1 MAGIDRPRSEPETAG
16 ADMTMVFDYTSD
28 RGDKPFDPP
37 AHYEELRGKCPVS
50 QITMWD
56 GTKSWFLT
64 RQADVRAALADELIS
79 ADNRN
84 AGFPLVSPGAE
95 TLTDENPTF
104 ARMDPP
110 EQARQRAMVAA
121 DFTNRRIAGL
131 RPKILE
137 IVEGVADEMLAKPG
151 PADLFTE
158 FAQPIPSQVI
168 CLLLGVPYEHHEQV
182 QRIGTT
188 MIDHGVGEE
197 ALDANSEELTR
208 FFSDLVASK
217 AERPG
222 DDLLSRLVVERER
235 TGQLT
240 RDDIIGMARVML
252 VAGFETTA
260 AMIALGTAALFQHPD
275 QLAALREEPGL
286 IPNAVDELLRYLTI
300 FQCGLPRVAVGD
312 TEIGGQQI
320 KAGEAVLCYLPSANR
335 DPSWF
340 EDPDALDVRRRNTG
354 SVAFGF
360 GPHRCIGQ
368 SLVKVEMEAAFETL
382 LRRCPNLRLAVD
394 FDQIRFRRE
403 MSIYGVSGLPVTW

>member
-1 MAGIDRPRSEPETAG
+1 
-16 ADMTMVFDYTSD
+16 MTSVFDYTFD
-28 RGDKPFDPP
+28 RGEKPFDPP
-37 AHYEELRGKCPVS
+37 PHYEELRDKCPIS
-50 QITMWD
+50 QIDMWD

-95 TLTDENPTF
+95 TLTEENPTF

-110 EQARQRAMVAA
+110 EQTRLRNMVTA

-131 RPKILE
+131 RPKIQQ
-137 IVEGVADEMLAKPG
+137 IVDEVTDEMLAKPA

-168 CLLLGVPYEHHEQV
+168 CLILGVPYSDHEKV
-182 QRIGTT
+182 QRMGTT
-188 MIDHGVGEE
+188 MINHGVGEE
-197 ALDANSEELTR
+197 ALDANSAELTQ
-208 FFSDLVASK
+208 FFTDLVESHA
-217 AERPG
+217 RQPG

-235 TGQLT
+235 TGDLT
-240 RDDIIGMARVML
+240 RADIIGMARVML

-260 AMIALGTAALFQHPD
+260 AMIATGMAALFQHPE
-275 QLAALREEPGL
+275 QLAALREDPSL

-300 FQCGLPRVAVGD
+300 FQAGLPRVAVGD
-312 TEIGGQQI
+312 TEIGGQKI

-340 EDPDALDVRRRNTG
+340 EDPNALDVRRRNTG
-354 SVAFGF
+354 SVAFSF

-368 SLVKVEMEAAFETL
+368 SLVKVEMEAAFGTL
-382 LRRCPNLRLAVD
+382 LRRCPNLRLAVP
-394 FDQIRFRRE
+394 FDEIRFRHE
-403 MSIYGVSGLPVTW
+403 MSIYGVAGLPVTW

>member
-1 MAGIDRPRSEPETAG
+1 
-16 ADMTMVFDYTSD
+16 MTLVFDYTSD

-37 AHYEELRGKCPVS
+37 PQYEELRDKCPVS
-50 QITMWD
+50 RITMWD
-56 GTKSWFLT
+56 GTQSWFLT
-64 RQADVRAALADELIS
+64 RQGDVRAALADELIS

-84 AGFPLVSPGAE
+84 PGFPLVSPGAE
-95 TLTDENPTF
+95 TLTEENPTF

-110 EQARQRAMVAA
+110 EQARLRGMVTA
-121 DFTNRRIAGL
+121 DFTNRRIAAM
-131 RPKILE
+131 RPKIQE
-137 IVEGVADEMLAKPG
+137 IVDGVTDEMLAKPA

-168 CLLLGVPYEHHEQV
+168 CLLLGVPYEDHEKV

-188 MIDHGVGEE
+188 MINHGVGVE
-197 ALDANSEELTR
+197 ALDANSAELTQ
-208 FFSDLVASK
+208 FFTDLVESK
-217 AERPG
+217 AQQPG

-235 TGQLT
+235 TGELT

-260 AMIALGTAALFQHPD
+260 AMIALGMAALFQHPE
-275 QLAALREEPGL
+275 QLAALREEPRL

-300 FQCGLPRVAVGD
+300 FQAGLPRVAVGD
-312 TEIGGQQI
+312 TEIGGQKI

-340 EDPDALDVRRRNTG
+340 EDPNALDVRRRNTG

-368 SLVKVEMEAAFETL
+368 SLVKVEMEAAFGTL
-382 LRRCPNLRLAVD
+382 LRRCPNLRLATD
-394 FDQIRFRRE
+394 FDQIRFRQE
-403 MSIYGVSGLPVTW
+403 MSIYGVAGLPVSW

>member
-1 MAGIDRPRSEPETAG
+1 
-16 ADMTMVFDYTSD
+16 MTLVFDYTSD

-37 AHYEELRGKCPVS
+37 AQYQKLAGECPVS

-64 RQADVRAALADELIS
+64 RQADVRAALADERIS

-95 TLTDENPTF
+95 TLTEENPTF

-110 EQARQRAMVAA
+110 EQTRQRNMITG

-131 RPKILE
+131 RPQIKQ
-137 IVEGVADEMLAKPG
+137 IVDRVTDAMLAKPG

-158 FAQPIPSQVI
+158 FAQVIPAQVI
-168 CLLLGVPYEHHEQV
+168 CLILGVPYEDHEQV

-188 MIDHGVGEE
+188 MIDHGVGQE
-197 ALDANSEELTR
+197 ALDANSEELNR
-208 FFSDLVASK
+208 FFTDLVDKHA
-217 AERPG
+217 RQPG
-222 DDLLSRLVVERER
+222 EDLLSRLVVQRER
-235 TGQLT
+235 TGELT

-260 AMIALGTAALFQHPD
+260 AMIALGMAALFEHPE
-275 QLAALREEPGL
+275 QLAALREEPRL

-312 TEIGGQQI
+312 TEIGGQEI
-320 KAGEAVLCYLPSANR
+320 KAGEAVLCYLPAANR

-340 EDPDALDVRRRNTG
+340 EDPDVLDVRRQNTG

-368 SLVKVEMEAAFETL
+368 SLVKVEMELAFETL
-382 LRRCPNLRLAVD
+382 FRRCPDLRLAVD
-394 FDQIRFRRE
+394 FDQIRFRQE